1 MKRKM
6 KKIKK
11 DRQKEEDRRTWK
23 RRRAFMRRP
32 AGSARQKFF
41 QLQKSESSLIPRASI
56 FIAKRV
62 T

>member
-1 MKRKM
+1 MT
-6 KKIKK
+6 
-11 DRQKEEDRRTWK
+11 EEEEEEET
-23 RRRAFMRRP
+23 RAEETRESPFMRGP

-41 QLQKSESSLIPRASI
+41 QLRKTVPSLIPRASI